1 MRTLCLTAMVAAAG
15 ACNKWAATAMP
26 APQVQVA
33 GTDSV
38 APHQWDRVR
47 LHLNGGEVLVLRNAA
62 RVSDSIRG
70 LPDVEVVDTVA
81 SRVSVPIK
89 AVTRFEIR
97 RTDPVRTGIFLG
109 VAAGLIA
116 LGASI
121 EPMSGGFNVSVPCGL
136 LGEPCPHR

>member
-15 ACNKWAATAMP
+15 ACNKWAATEMP
-26 APQVQVA
+26 APQVQAA
-33 GTDSV
+33 GRDSV

-47 LHLNGGEVLVLRNAA
+47 LHLDGGQVMVLRNAA

-70 LPDVEVVDTVA
+70 LPDAEVVDTVA
-81 SRVSVPIK
+81 SCVSVPIK

-97 RTDPVRTGIFLG
+97 RADPLRTVVLLG
-109 VAAGLIA
+109 VIAGLSA
-116 LGASI
+116 LGAAMPTFDGNISL
-121 EPMSGGFNVSVPCGL
+121 PCGL